1 MSSSVVIFN
10 QYYYDLLTK
19 LRKIAKKHREHSE
32 TAKRVSDIIKDNY
45 KEFDKTSV
53 EYIEYVKQQ
62 CNDEF
67 WTSYLNV
74 TKEDSDEWLKKEE
87 VAKIELFK
95 GISIKDISK
104 LLHDNFLCH
113 HYISCFY
120 IYKNEMSDESAS
132 TILKILQSFDDNFE
146 LDNEGYKKI
155 ISRLNNLKSEK
166 VKTDTSYDSL
176 GNLKDTTI
184 GKIAKEIIEDVNI
197 DKFKETINN
206 EGDIL
211 KALVNPEN
219 GLGELFTAVG
229 NKVTNK
235 ISSGELSQELI
246 MKDALKFA
254 SILPSMFGK
263 GGGGGTGGNGGDGDE
278 DGDDSKFNMGDMM
291 KMMSAMSAMGAMKG
305 GGDAKKSKTAV
316 NNAGLKKL
324 AKRIKLQKKL
334 AAKKSLDN

>member
-32 TAKRVSDIIKDNY
+32 TAKRVSDLIKDNY
-45 KEFDKTSV
+45 KEFDKSSN
-53 EYIEYVKQQ
+53 EYISYIKEN

-67 WTSYLNV
+67 WKSYLEV
-74 TKEDSDEWLKKEE
+74 SKEECDEWLKREE
-87 VAKIELFK
+87 VGKVEIFK
-95 GISIKDISK
+95 DINIKDISK
-104 LLHDNFLCH
+104 LLRDNFLCH

-132 TILKILQSFDDNFE
+132 TILKILQSFDESFE
-146 LDNEGYKKI
+146 LDDEEYKKV
-155 ISRLNNLKSEK
+155 ISRLNNLKTEK

-197 DKFKETINN
+197 DKFKQTINN

-235 ISSGELSQELI
+235 ISSGELSQDLI

-254 SILPSMFGK
+254 SILPSMFG
-263 GGGGGTGGNGGDGDE
+263 GGGGCGGGDDE
-278 DGDDSKFNMGDMM
+278 EGGSKFNMGDMM
-291 KMMSAMSAMGAMKG
+291 KMMSAMGAMGAMG
-305 GGDAKKSKTAV
+305 GGGGGGGGNKKSKMAV
-316 NNAGLKKL
+316 NKAGLKKL
-324 AKRIKLQKKL
+324 AKRMELQKKL
-334 AAKKSLDN
+334 GKKQ

>member
-32 TAKRVSDIIKDNY
+32 TSKV
-45 KEFDKTSV
+45 
-53 EYIEYVKQQ
+53 
-62 CNDEF
+62 
-67 WTSYLNV
+67 
-74 TKEDSDEWLKKEE
+74 
-87 VAKIELFK
+87 ELFK

-104 LLHDNFLCH
+104 LLRDNFLCH

-132 TILKILQSFDDNFE
+132 MILKILQSFDENFE

-197 DKFKETINN
+197 DKFKQTINN

-235 ISSGELSQELI
+235 ISSGELSQDLI

-254 SILPSMFGK
+254 SILPSMFGGAS
-263 GGGGGTGGNGGDGDE
+263 GGGDDE
-278 DGDDSKFNMGDMM
+278 DGESSKFNMGDMM
-291 KMMSAMSAMGAMKG
+291 KMMSAMGAMGG
-305 GGDAKKSKTAV
+305 GGGGGKKSKTAV

-324 AKRIKLQKKL
+324 AKRINLQKKL
-334 AAKKSLDN
+334 ATKKS

>member
-32 TAKRVSDIIKDNY
+32 TAKKVSDIIKDNY
-45 KEFDKTSV
+45 KEFDKTSS
-53 EYIEYVKQQ
+53 EYIEYVKEN
-62 CNDEF
+62 CNEEF
-67 WTSYLNV
+67 WKSYLDV
-74 TKEDSDEWLKKEE
+74 SKEECDEWLKKEE
-87 VAKIELFK
+87 IGKVEIFK
-95 GISIKDISK
+95 GINIKDISK
-104 LLHDNFLCH
+104 LLRDNFLCH

-132 TILKILQSFDDNFE
+132 TILKILQSFDENFE
-146 LDNEGYKKI
+146 LDDEEYKKVI
-155 ISRLNNLKSEK
+155 NRLNNLKTDK
-166 VKTDTSYDSL
+166 VKTDTSYDSI

-197 DKFKETINN
+197 DKFKQTINE

-235 ISSGELSQELI
+235 ISTGELSQELI

-254 SILPSMFGK
+254 SVLPSMFGN
-263 GGGGGTGGNGGDGDE
+263 TGDGE
-278 DGDDSKFNMGDMM
+278 NDDSSSKFNMADMM
-291 KMMSAMSAMGAMKG
+291 KMMSAMGAMNGMG
-305 GGDAKKSKTAV
+305 GGGMGGRGMGGGKKNKMAV
-316 NNAGLKKL
+316 NKAGLSKL
-324 AKRIKLQKKL
+324 AKRVELQKKL
-334 AAKKSLDN
+334 AKKKD

>member
-32 TAKRVSDIIKDNY
+32 TAKRVSDLIKDNY
-45 KEFDKTSV
+45 KEFDKSSS
-53 EYIEYVKQQ
+53 EYISYIKEN
-62 CNDEF
+62 CDDEF
-67 WTSYLNV
+67 WKSYLEV
-74 TKEDSDEWLKKEE
+74 SKEECDEWLKREE
-87 VAKIELFK
+87 VGKVEIFK
-95 GISIKDISK
+95 DISIKDIAK
-104 LLHDNFLCH
+104 LLRDNFLCH

-132 TILKILQSFDDNFE
+132 MILKILQSFDENFE
-146 LDNEGYKKI
+146 LDDEEYKKV

-197 DKFKETINN
+197 DKFKQTINN

-235 ISSGELSQELI
+235 ISSGELSQDLI

-254 SILPSMFGK
+254 SILPSMFG
-263 GGGGGTGGNGGDGDE
+263 GGGGNGG
-278 DGDDSKFNMGDMM
+278 GDDEEGGSKFNMGDMM
-291 KMMSAMSAMGAMKG
+291 KMMSAMGAMGAMG
-305 GGDAKKSKTAV
+305 GGGGGGGNKKSKMAV
-316 NNAGLKKL
+316 NKSGLKKL
-324 AKRIKLQKKL
+324 AKRMELQKKL
-334 AAKKSLDN
+334 GKKQ

>member
-32 TAKRVSDIIKDNY
+32 TAKRVSDLIKDNY
-45 KEFDKTSV
+45 KEFDKSSS
-53 EYIEYVKQQ
+53 EYISYIKEN
-62 CNDEF
+62 CDDEF
-67 WTSYLNV
+67 WKSYLEV
-74 TKEDSDEWLKKEE
+74 SKEECDEWLKREE
-87 VAKIELFK
+87 VGKVEIFK
-95 GISIKDISK
+95 DISIKDIAK
-104 LLHDNFLCH
+104 LLRDNFLCH

-132 TILKILQSFDDNFE
+132 MILKILQSFDENFE
-146 LDNEGYKKI
+146 LDDEEYKKV

-197 DKFKETINN
+197 DKFKQTINN

-235 ISSGELSQELI
+235 ISSGELSQDLI

-254 SILPSMFGK
+254 SILPSMFG
-263 GGGGGTGGNGGDGDE
+263 GGGGNGG
-278 DGDDSKFNMGDMM
+278 GDDEEGGSKFNMGDMM
-291 KMMSAMSAMGAMKG
+291 KMMSAMGAMGAMG
-305 GGDAKKSKTAV
+305 GGGGGNKKSKMAV
-316 NNAGLKKL
+316 NKSGLKKL
-324 AKRIKLQKKL
+324 AKRMELQKKL
-334 AAKKSLDN
+334 GKKQ

>member
-32 TAKRVSDIIKDNY
+32 TAKRVSDLIKDNY
-45 KEFDKTSV
+45 KEFDKSSS
-53 EYIEYVKQQ
+53 EYISYIKEN
-62 CNDEF
+62 CDDEF
-67 WTSYLNV
+67 WKSYLEV
-74 TKEDSDEWLKKEE
+74 SKEECDEWLKREE
-87 VAKIELFK
+87 VGKVEIFK
-95 GISIKDISK
+95 DISIKDIAK
-104 LLHDNFLCH
+104 LLRDNFLCH

-132 TILKILQSFDDNFE
+132 MILKILQSFDENFE
-146 LDNEGYKKI
+146 LDDEEYKKV

-197 DKFKETINN
+197 DKFKQTINN

-235 ISSGELSQELI
+235 ISSGELSQDLI

-254 SILPSMFGK
+254 SILPSMFG
-263 GGGGGTGGNGGDGDE
+263 GGGGCGGGDDE
-278 DGDDSKFNMGDMM
+278 EGGSKFNMGDMM
-291 KMMSAMSAMGAMKG
+291 KMMSAMGAMGAMG
-305 GGDAKKSKTAV
+305 GGGGGGGGGNKKSKMAV
-316 NNAGLKKL
+316 NKAGLKKL
-324 AKRIKLQKKL
+324 AKRMELQKKL
-334 AAKKSLDN
+334 GKKQ

>member
-19 LRKIAKKHREHSE
+19 LRKIAKKNREHSE
-32 TAKRVSDIIKDNY
+32 TSKRVSEIIKDNY
-45 KEFDKTSV
+45 KEFDKTSG
-53 EYIEYVKQQ
+53 EYIEYVKEN
-62 CNDEF
+62 CNEDF
-67 WTSYLNV
+67 WNSYLEV
-74 TKEDSDEWLKKEE
+74 SKDECDEWLKKEE
-87 VAKIELFK
+87 IVKVELYK

-104 LLHDNFLCH
+104 LLQDNFLCH

-120 IYKNEMSDESAS
+120 IYKNEMSDDSAS
-132 TILKILQSFDDNFE
+132 TILKILQSFDENFE

-155 ISRLNNLKSEK
+155 ISRLNNLKTDK
-166 VKTDTSYDSL
+166 VKSDTSYDSL
-176 GNLKDTTI
+176 GELKDTTI

-197 DKFKETINN
+197 DKFKQTIND

-235 ISSGELSQELI
+235 ISSGELSQDLI

-254 SILPSMFGK
+254 SILPSMFGNS
-263 GGGGGTGGNGGDGDE
+263 GGGGGEDGGDN
-278 DGDDSKFNMGDMM
+278 DGGSKFNMADMM
-291 KMMSAMSAMGAMKG
+291 KMMSAMSAMGAMG
-305 GGDAKKSKTAV
+305 GGGGGGGGKKSKTAV
-316 NNAGLKKL
+316 NKAGLKKL
-324 AKRIKLQKKL
+324 AKRVELQKKL
-334 AAKKSLDN
+334 AKKKNTDN